1 MATGS
6 YMSKNLTKSQLEL
19 MLILDE
25 YEMDIFTLDDVKKLV
40 PEQEQQV
47 NELIENLAHKKI
59 LSRIERGKY
68 CRANFRNEKV
78 IGCFL
83 VPDGVIAYWSALN
96 LHGLTE
102 QFSNTLFIQTTK
114 VKKDKNVFGVSYK
127 FVTIDK
133 RKRKGIS
140 RKGYGGH
147 SYSITDVEKTLVDCF
162 DLPQYSGGYA
172 ELIRAFTKARLSS
185 KSMIQYCTAVN
196 NIAATKR
203 MGFLA
208 EFLEKP
214 GMKSFIRYAKQQV
227 KEAYNPFDPH
237 GPDTGDYESEWR
249 LRLNISKQQLLNI
262 ANKVY

>member
-1 MATGS
+1 M
-6 YMSKNLTKSQLEL
+6 
-19 MLILDE
+19 
-25 YEMDIFTLDDVKKLV
+25 
-40 PEQEQQV
+40 
-47 NELIENLAHKKI
+47 
-59 LSRIERGKY
+59 
-68 CRANFRNEKV
+68 
-78 IGCFL
+78 
-83 VPDGVIAYWSALN
+83 
-96 LHGLTE
+96 
-102 QFSNTLFIQTTK
+102 
-114 VKKDKNVFGVSYK
+114 
-127 FVTIDK
+127 TIDK

-147 SYSITDVEKTLVDCF
+147 RYSITDVEKTLVDCF

-172 ELIRAFTKARLSS
+172 ELIRAFAKTRLSS

-208 EFLEKP
+208 ELLKKP

-227 KEAYNPFDPH
+227 KEAYNPFDPY
-237 GPDTGDYESEWR
+237 GPDTGDYVSEWR